1 MIFILI
7 KIIDILFKIHQID
20 VCISL
25 VQVYENEEG
34 IIIISK
40 SHQEVSRPKTEPRLA
55 PTLTLLCERT
65 NQSKP

>member
-7 KIIDILFKIHQID
+7 KIIDIFFKIHQID

-34 IIIISK
+34 IIIISRF
-40 SHQEVSRPKTEPRLA
+40 HQEDGHI
-55 PTLTLLCERT
+55 
-65 NQSKP
+65 SKKV